1 MQHNQ
6 NDIFEQLRARQ
17 PILPDNPEAY
27 KLLEASYATIKLVNQ
42 LNQSSDPV
50 QIRRLL
56 AEILEKPIADSI
68 NIFPPLYINS
78 GRNLSIGKNVFIN
91 FGCTFLALGSI
102 TIEENVLIAPNVNI
116 LSEGHPLLPDER
128 QTLVPNPVHIKKNAW
143 IGAGATILPGVTIG
157 ENAVIAAGAVV
168 NKDVPDDAVVAG
180 IPAKIIKSVNTI

>member
-6 NDIFEQLRARQ
+6 NDIFEQLRAQQ

-27 KLLEASYATIKLVNQ
+27 KLLEASYATIKLINQ

-91 FGCTFLALGSI
+91 FGCTFLALGGI
-102 TIEENVLIAPNVNI
+102 TIEENVLIAPNVCI
-116 LSEGHPLLPDER
+116 LSEGHPLLPIER
-128 QTLVPNPVHIKKNAW
+128 HTLVLNPVYIKKNAW
-143 IGAGATILPGVTIG
+143 IGAGVTILPGVTIG

-168 NKDVPDDAVVAG
+168 NKDVPDDTVVAG
-180 IPAKIIKSVNTI
+180 IPATIIKSVNIT